1 MQSVSKITIPELE
14 MFGFSSMNAV
24 KALLLL
30 YGYEMKQVR
39 QKYPSNNID
48 DLHGYKAFLL
58 EKLMH
63 SASTYI
69 MVVEE
74 CQDYVVASSILRTM
88 LDGISVYH
96 LIYQANQEEI
106 LLRHYLYI
114 LDGVSQKLDIDSR
127 HPLCRRDKITEEE
140 YKSLVQKLSFMRN
153 NLNQAK
159 DFCIQEIRNLEIYPS
174 RKSQIERLILKS
186 NWKFKSFEN
195 PKEYKWSELHD
206 LLPTKF
212 QGIYSDFCDYL
223 SQHVHG
229 LSMSNLTIETANKDL
244 YEPLSANV
252 ALVLYFIHVA
262 MLKDFEVDM
271 PFLTKGLLDSEDF
284 RASLAYY
291 SESYKNEL
299 FNRNT

>member
-1 MQSVSKITIPELE
+1 

-24 KALLLL
+24 KAYLLLF
-30 YGYEMKQVR
+30 GFEIKQLK
-39 QKYPSNNID
+39 QKHPSNNIN
-48 DLHGYKAFLL
+48 DLRGYKVFLL

-63 SASTYI
+63 SVSTYV

-74 CQDYVVASSILRTM
+74 CQDYIVASSILRSL

-96 LIYQANQEEI
+96 LIYHANKEEV

-127 HPLCRRDKITEEE
+127 HPLNRTDKITEKE
-140 YKSLVQKLSFMRN
+140 YNFLAQKLSFMRN

-159 DFCIQEIRNLEIYPS
+159 DFCIKAIENLEIYTS
-174 RKSQIERLILKS
+174 RKSLIERLILQR

-195 PKEYKWSELHD
+195 PKGYKWSELHD
-206 LLPTKF
+206 LLPSKF
-212 QGIYSDFCDYL
+212 HGLYSDFCDYL

-252 ALVLYFIHVA
+252 ALVLYFIHSA
-262 MLKDFEVDM
+262 MLKDFDVDLT
-271 PFLTKGLLDSEDF
+271 FLTKGLLDSEDF
-284 RASLAYY
+284 RASLAYC
-291 SESYKNEL
+291 SESYKKEL